1 MRYKTLREFRK
12 MKKVAIIAG
21 IVVGALVLILGVA
34 TVAYA
39 VPRLY
44 LSTVVEV
51 IVTMA
56 GLVAV
61 RMFPVLTT
69 YRQLSLM
76 GR

>member
-12 MKKVAIIAG
+12 MKKVAIITG

>member
-1 MRYKTLREFRK
+1 
-12 MKKVAIIAG
+12 MKKVAIITG

>member
-1 MRYKTLREFRK
+1 